1 MRYVPTA
8 QILPLIELLVVA
20 AVGLMVLK
28 MVRSGASSSATE
40 TLLVGRRAA
49 DSLEPD
55 ANGDT
60 MLPSLE
66 GDPVL
71 LPGAP
76 PPPNLANPSHMAA
89 LDQEIA
95 LAQVEGGI
103 KASSLKRIGETIATN
118 PAESASVIRQW
129 MNA

>member
-1 MRYVPTA
+1 VLFRS
-8 QILPLIELLVVA
+8 LELLLVA
-20 AVGLMVLK
+20 GVGLMVLK
-28 MVRSGASSSATE
+28 MVRSGSSDASSSGAAA
-40 TLLVGRRAA
+40 LLSGRRAA
-49 DSLEPD
+49 DLMEPD

-60 MLPSLE
+60 MLPALE
-66 GDPVL
+66 GDPA
-71 LPGAP
+71 LPAP
-76 PPPNLANPSHMAA
+76 PSLANPSHMAA

-103 KASSLKRIGETIATN
+103 KASSLKRIGETIASN